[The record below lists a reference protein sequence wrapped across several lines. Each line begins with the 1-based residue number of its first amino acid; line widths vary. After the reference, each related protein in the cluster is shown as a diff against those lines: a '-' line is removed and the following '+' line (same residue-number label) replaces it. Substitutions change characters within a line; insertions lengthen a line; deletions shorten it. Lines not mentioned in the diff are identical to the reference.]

1 MHFDHSPSPGGTP
14 AGMEH
19 QMQNQPKLVYDIYPD
34 CEMNLVHF
42 IKHLSVFKNM
52 ISLTFQRLCNSKYS
66 ALVNLSGS
74 LISQFCKLAN

>member
-1 MHFDHSPSPGGTP
+1 
-14 AGMEH
+14 
-19 QMQNQPKLVYDIYPD
+19 
-34 CEMNLVHF
+34 MNLVHF

-52 ISLTFQRLCNSKYS
+52 TSLTFQRLCNSKYS